1 MINIGGHVSAA
12 GGVSKALERA
22 HEIGFQSVQ
31 IHPGSPQTWKGL
43 SIPDE
48 EITQFKKLRSEYQI
62 SPVFFHNIYLIN
74 FASDE
79 PRIWQG
85 GISSTKKYLEYAS
98 KMDVQGVITHLGS
111 GKGKPLEEVFPQL
124 IEALKEVLK
133 ECPNN
138 TKFIIENTA
147 GAGSTIGRT
156 IEEIGEIIKAVPQEY
171 HNRLGVCI
179 DTCHAFASGISY
191 QTKEEADN
199 LVAKIESNFG
209 LQMLSCIH
217 LNDSKYDFNTNKDR
231 HENIGEG
238 FISREAF
245 SNLFH
250 HPKLQNI
257 PFILEVPGIEGTG
270 PDKINLQRVIDI
282 AK

>member
-1 MINIGGHVSAA
+1 MINIGGHVSAS

-22 HEIGFQSVQ
+22 REIGFQSIQ
-31 IHPGSPQTWKGL
+31 IHPGSPQTWKL
-43 SIPDE
+43 LTISEE
-48 EITQFKKLRSEYQI
+48 EIEEFKKLQTKYQI
-62 SPVFFHNIYLIN
+62 SPIFFHNIYLIN
-74 FASDE
+74 FASDDL
-79 PRIWQG
+79 RIWQS
-85 GISSTKKYLEYAS
+85 GINSTKKYLEYAS
-98 KMDVQGVITHLGS
+98 KMNVQGVITHLGS
-111 GKGKPLEEVFPQL
+111 GKGKPLNEVFPL
-124 IEALKEVLK
+124 IINALIEVLK
-133 ECPNN
+133 ECPLN

-156 IEEIGEIIKAVPQEY
+156 IEEIGEIIKAVPEEY
-171 HNRLGVCI
+171 HNRLGVCL

-191 QTKEEADN
+191 QTIKETDDLIN
-199 LVAKIESNFG
+199 KIEANFG

-238 FISREAF
+238 FISRQAF

-270 PDKINLQRVIDI
+270 PDKINLERVQVL